1 MYHDN
6 KMTGHMKDY
15 SQNKTY
21 QAILEKGKELF
32 WKHGF
37 RRVSIEEICRE
48 SNASKMTFY
57 KYFPNKLELAKA
69 ILDEVF
75 AESLVKIR
83 KLSVEHESPELT
95 FKKILQLKSEG
106 TRGIGEEFIKDLYIN
121 PEADL
126 KSYMEAKS
134 ATMFTEMIAVYEK
147 GKEDGWV
154 RKDLNIPF
162 FMLYIQKSINMF
174 TDEEML
180 KFFDSSQKLIM
191 EITNLFI
198 YGITPH
204 E

>member
-1 MYHDN
+1 
-6 KMTGHMKDY
+6 MKDY
-15 SQNKTY
+15 SNNKKY
-21 QAILEKGKELF
+21 QAILEKGKVLF

-48 SNASKMTFY
+48 SSTSKMTFY
-57 KYFPNKLELAKA
+57 KFFPNKIDLAKT

-75 AESLVKIR
+75 SESLVKIR
-83 KLSVEHESPELT
+83 RLSDEHESPAFT

-106 TRGIGEEFIKDLYIN
+106 TRGISEEFIKDLYVN
-121 PEADL
+121 PEAGL
-126 KSYMEAKS
+126 KAFLEEK
-134 ATMFTEMIAVYEK
+134 TKIMFAEMVAVYEK
-147 GKEDGWV
+147 GQEDGWV

-162 FMLYIQKSINMF
+162 FMLYIQKSISMF

-204 E
+204 D

>member
-1 MYHDN
+1 
-6 KMTGHMKDY
+6 MKDY
-15 SQNKTY
+15 SNNKKY
-21 QAILEKGKELF
+21 QAILEKGKDLF

-48 SNASKMTFY
+48 SKTSKMTFY
-57 KYFPNKLELAKA
+57 KYFPNKLELAKTL
-69 ILDEVF
+69 LDEVF
-75 AESLVKIR
+75 DESLMNIR
-83 KLSVEHESPELT
+83 KLSDEHESPALT
-95 FKKILQLKSEG
+95 FKKILHLKSEG
-106 TRGIGEEFIKDLYIN
+106 TRGISEEFIKDLYVN
-121 PEADL
+121 PEAGL
-126 KSYMEAKS
+126 KAFLEEKTKM
-134 ATMFTEMIAVYEK
+134 MFTEMVAVYEK
-147 GKEDGWV
+147 GQEDGWV

-162 FMLYIQKSINMF
+162 FMLYIQKSISMF

>member
-1 MYHDN
+1 
-6 KMTGHMKDY
+6 MKDY
-15 SQNKTY
+15 SDNKKY
-21 QAILEKGKELF
+21 QAILEKGKDLF

-48 SNASKMTFY
+48 SKTSKMTFY
-57 KYFPNKLELAKA
+57 KFFPNKLDLAKT

-75 AESLVKIR
+75 DESLMNIR
-83 KLSVEHESPELT
+83 KLSDEHESPALT

-106 TRGIGEEFIKDLYIN
+106 TRGISEEFIKDLYVN
-121 PEADL
+121 PEAGL
-126 KSYMEAKS
+126 KAFLEEKTKITFA
-134 ATMFTEMIAVYEK
+134 EMVRVYEK
-147 GKEDGWV
+147 GQEDGWV

-162 FMLYIQKSINMF
+162 FMLYIQKSISMF

>member
-1 MYHDN
+1 
-6 KMTGHMKDY
+6 MKDY
-15 SQNKTY
+15 SHNKKY
-21 QAILEKGKELF
+21 QAILEKGRDLF

-75 AESLVKIR
+75 AESLVKIK
-83 KLSVEHESPELT
+83 KLSDEHESPELT

-126 KSYMEAKS
+126 KSYIEAKS
-134 ATMFTEMIAVYEK
+134 AAMFTEMIAVYEK